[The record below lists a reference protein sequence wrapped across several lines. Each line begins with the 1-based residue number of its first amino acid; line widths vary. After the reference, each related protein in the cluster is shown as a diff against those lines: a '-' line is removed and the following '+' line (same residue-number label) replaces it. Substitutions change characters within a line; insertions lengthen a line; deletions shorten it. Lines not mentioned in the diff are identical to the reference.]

1 MGSYIFVS
9 MKQTKKMQIILERMS
24 RIEKMERGKLC
35 QMGSGHFNH
44 QAWQDGR
51 NIVRY
56 VPSDQTAFVKKAID
70 GYTLFLKLASQY
82 ADEVIK
88 QTRRDQK
95 KEFSVPKKK
104 KRRSSESSKG

>member
-1 MGSYIFVS
+1 
-9 MKQTKKMQIILERMS
+9 MKQTKKMRKILERMS

-56 VPSDQTAFVKKAID
+56 VPTDQAAFVKKAID
-70 GYTLFLKLASQY
+70 GYTLFLKLAGRY

-88 QTRRDQK
+88 QTRKDQK
-95 KEFSVPKKK
+95 KEFSVSKTKR
-104 KRRSSESSKG
+104 RRSSRSSKG